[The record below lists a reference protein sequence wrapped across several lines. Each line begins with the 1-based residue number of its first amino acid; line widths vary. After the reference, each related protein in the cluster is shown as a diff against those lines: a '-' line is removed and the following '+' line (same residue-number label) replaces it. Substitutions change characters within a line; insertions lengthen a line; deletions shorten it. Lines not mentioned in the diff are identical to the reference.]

1 MTEKINRI
9 LMDVSFLETKP
20 NQEMKLKEELGLDS
34 LRMVE
39 LMVTLEDAFNLQFD
53 ESDLDPAGLEP
64 VKDIYLLME
73 KYKEIAAYAV

>member
-39 LMVTLEDAFNLQFD
+39 LMVTLEDAFNLHFD
-53 ESDLDPAGLEP
+53 EGDLDPAGLET

-73 KYKEIAAYAV
+73 KYKEITAYAV

>member
-34 LRMVE
+34 LRMV
-39 LMVTLEDAFNLQFD
+39 
-53 ESDLDPAGLEP
+53 
-64 VKDIYLLME
+64 
-73 KYKEIAAYAV
+73 